1 MKSSQRR
8 TFRNS
13 ILGFLGSGFILSAS
27 SSIAISGELTVYA
40 AIDAD
45 KVKNLA
51 EMFKADHPDIKVNW
65 VRDSTGIIHSRMMAE
80 KDNPRADAVIGM
92 AATSMLTMDS
102 LGMFLPYTP
111 KGVENLDKKYRDT
124 QQPNHW
130 VGLYG
135 WAGAICFNTVEAKKR
150 GLPAPKSWAD
160 LLNPIYK
167 GQITMPNPAS
177 SGTGFLDVSAW
188 IQIMGEEAAWS
199 YMDKLHENIASY
211 THSGSKPC
219 NQAAAGE
226 YVVGVSWPYRGSK
239 LKQKGAPIEV
249 IVPSEGIGWE
259 MQAAAIMNGTKNIED
274 AKTFLDWSI
283 SDKTLEFYSKTAS
296 VVAKPELA
304 KPMPGVDSKRVM
316 EAMITQDFG
325 AMAVK
330 KDAIVS
336 KWRSRYEAKSEPKK
350 K

>member
-1 MKSSQRR
+1 MSLHIKKSSR
-8 TFRNS
+8 F
-13 ILGFLGSGFILSAS
+13 LVHGFLALGLFLTVNPLKAK
-27 SSIAISGELTVYA
+27 AGELTVYA

-45 KVKNLA
+45 KVKSLA
-51 EMFKADHPDIKVNW
+51 AMFEQDHPDIKVNW
-65 VRDSTGIIHSRMMAE
+65 VRDSTGIIHARMMAE

-92 AATSMLTMDS
+92 AATSMLTMDA
-102 LGMFLPYTP
+102 LGMFQPYTP
-111 KGVENLDKKYRDT
+111 KGVEKLDKKYRDSKE
-124 QQPNHW
+124 PNHW

-135 WAGAICFNTVEAKKR
+135 WAGAICFNTVEAKKL

-167 GQITMPNPAS
+167 GQVTMPNPAS

-188 IQIMGEEAAWS
+188 IQIMGDKAAWE

-219 NQAAAGE
+219 NQAASGE
-226 YVVGVSWPYRGSK
+226 YVVGVSWPYRGSQ
-239 LKQKGAPIEV
+239 LKKKGAPIDV
-249 IVPSEGIGWE
+249 IVPTEGIGWE
-259 MQAAAIMNGTKNIED
+259 MQAAAIMKGTKNAKD
-274 AKTFLDWSI
+274 AQVFLDWSI

-296 VVAKPELA
+296 VVARPSLA
-304 KPMPGVDSKRVM
+304 KPLPGVDSKAVIN
-316 EAMITQDFG
+316 AMITQDFG

-330 KDAIVS
+330 KDEIVA
-336 KWRSRYEAKSEPKK
+336 KWRSRYESKSEPKK